1 MQHSSLIFSHS
12 KKIVVTLSAG
22 ILIGVAYH
30 TYVEQQRQSFLL
42 EKIKQEICAHQ
53 EASHQA
59 ERSEESPAIIGSIDW
74 SKVHNAVRNTVVQ
87 VVVHSALFNWL
98 EPYKT
103 PQQKMGFGSG
113 FFIDESGLLIT
124 NAHVIDQFRAVYIQI
139 PHFGKR
145 RFDVEVIGVCP
156 DRDLALL
163 KVIPEDLAVIVQ
175 ELGKL
180 PILKFGDSDNVHR
193 ADEIMTLGYPLGQES
208 LKSTV
213 GVVSGRQHM
222 AGHALIQIDA
232 PINPG
237 NSGGPSLN
245 KEGKVIGVNSS
256 GILEGGVQNV
266 GYIITSNEVKLFLKQ
281 LEDIP
286 ADGGIKFLRKPF
298 IGIIYGIGSDTITQY
313 LNNPLP
319 GGLYIVEVYPGSPL
333 DKAGVQA
340 GDMLYEIDGHRID
353 YFGDLQTSWSED
365 RISVIDYVS
374 RLMPGEKIHIVVYR
388 KGKRKELI
396 AQFDF
401 STMPP
406 VRMRYPGYENID
418 YEVIGGMVVMDVS
431 LNHVH
436 LLIQRN
442 AHLVK
447 YAELEDQ
454 LKSSVMITHVLPDSE
469 ASKTRVL
476 ADAMII
482 KEVNG
487 KPTTNLEEFRKNVV
501 DSMATGFLT
510 IRTEGKVFTVL
521 PFGRVLRDEPKLAST
536 YFYNITPFTQRLIK
550 QSGML

>member
-1 MQHSSLIFSHS
+1 MLHLPITSEQG
-12 KKIVVTLSAG
+12 KKVIITLCVG
-22 ILIGVAYH
+22 MLIGLLYSAY
-30 TYVEQQRQSFLL
+30 TEQQRQSLL
-42 EKIKQEICAHQ
+42 LDKIKQEISQQPTPQQPEHPQ
-53 EASHQA
+53 ENNS
-59 ERSEESPAIIGSIDW
+59 IGSIDW
-74 SKVHNAVRNTVVQ
+74 SKVHNTVRNTVVQ
-87 VVVHSALFNWL
+87 VIVHSAFFNWL

-103 PQQKMGFGSG
+103 PQQKMGSGSA

-124 NAHVIDQFRAVYIQI
+124 NAHVVDQFRAVYIQI

-145 RFDVEVIGVCP
+145 RFDVEVLGVCP

-163 KVIPEDLAVIVQ
+163 KVIPEDLAIIVHG
-175 ELGKL
+175 LGKL
-180 PILKFGDSDNVHR
+180 PVLKFGDSDNVHR
-193 ADEIMTLGYPLGQES
+193 ADEIMTLGYPLSQES

-245 KEGKVIGVNSS
+245 KEGRVVGVNSS

-266 GYIITSNEVKLFLKQ
+266 GYIITSNEVKLFLRQ

-286 ADGGIKFLRKPF
+286 ADDGIKFLRKPF
-298 IGIIYGIGSDTITQY
+298 IGMIYGIGSDTITRY

-319 GGLYIVEVYPGSPL
+319 GGLYVVEVYPGSPL
-333 DKAGVQA
+333 DKAGVKA
-340 GDMLYEIDGHRID
+340 GDMLYEVDGHKVD
-353 YFGDLQTSWSED
+353 YFGDIQTSWSED
-365 RISVIDYVS
+365 RLSVIDYVS
-374 RLMPGEKIHIVVYR
+374 RLMPGEKIHMVVYR
-388 KGKRKELI
+388 CGKRKELI

-406 VRMRYPGYENID
+406 VRMKFPGYENID
-418 YEVIGGMVVMDVS
+418 YEVIGGMVVMDLA

-436 LLIQRN
+436 LLLQRN

-454 LKSSVMITHVLPDSE
+454 LKPAIIITHVLPDSE

-476 ADAMII
+476 IDSMILR
-482 KEVNG
+482 EVNG
-487 KPTTNLEEFRKNVV
+487 KPTTSLEEFRKNVV
-501 DSMATGFLT
+501 DSLGTGFLT
-510 IRTEGKVFTVL
+510 VKTEGKVFTVL
-521 PFGRVLRDEPKLAST
+521 PFERILRDEPKLAST
-536 YFYNITPFTQRLIK
+536 YFYNITPFAQRLIN
-550 QSGML
+550 QASN

>member
-1 MQHSSLIFSHS
+1 MLYVPLTLQQG
-12 KKIVVTLSAG
+12 KKVVITLCVG
-22 ILIGVAYH
+22 VIIGLLYHAYN
-30 TYVEQQRQSFLL
+30 EQRRQSFLL
-42 EKIKQEICAHQ
+42 EKIKQELSTHQ
-53 EASHQA
+53 ESLQQQP
-59 ERSEESPAIIGSIDW
+59 ESAQESLAIGSVDW
-74 SKVHNAVRNTVVQ
+74 GKVHNTVRNTVVQ

-103 PQQKMGFGSG
+103 PQQKMGCGSG

-124 NAHVIDQFRAVYIQI
+124 NAHVVDQFRAVYIQI

-163 KVIPEDLAVIVQ
+163 KVIPEDLAVIVK

-193 ADEIMTLGYPLGQES
+193 ADEVMTLGYPLGQES

-237 NSGGPSLN
+237 NSGGPSFN
-245 KEGKVIGVNSS
+245 KEGRVIGVNSS
-256 GILEGGVQNV
+256 GIMEGGVQNV

-286 ADGGIKFLRKPF
+286 ADDGIKFLRKPF
-298 IGIIYGIGSDTITQY
+298 IGMIYGVGSDTITRY

-319 GGLYIVEVYPGSPL
+319 GGLYVIEVYPGSPL
-333 DKAGVQA
+333 DKAGVKE
-340 GDMLYEIDGHRID
+340 GDMLYEVDGHKVD
-353 YFGDLQTSWSED
+353 YFGDIQTSWSED
-365 RISVIDYVS
+365 RISVLDYVS
-374 RLMPGEKIHIVVYR
+374 RLLPGEKIHIVVYR

-406 VRMRYPGYENID
+406 VRSKYPGYENID
-418 YEVIGGMVVMDVS
+418 YEVIGGMVVMDLS
-431 LNHVH
+431 LNHVQ

-454 LKSSVMITHVLPDSE
+454 LKPAVVITHVLPDSE

-476 ADAMII
+476 IDSMII
-482 KEVNG
+482 REING
-487 KPTTNLEEFRKNVV
+487 KSTTNLEEFRKNVV
-501 DSMATGFLT
+501 DSLSTGFLT
-510 IRTEGKVFTVL
+510 IKTEGKVFTVL
-521 PFGRVLRDEPKLAST
+521 PLERLLHDEQKLAST
-536 YFYNITPFTQRLIK
+536 YFYNITPFTQRLIS
-550 QSGML
+550 QM